1 MLETASPRRAAA
13 RLLAAGLLP
22 AFTLTAGCGRAP
34 EAPAPARAP
43 VAAPAEAVA
52 VRSTGGVVV
61 SATEIS
67 SRIGRDVLAA
77 GGNALDA
84 AIATGFALA
93 VTHPTAGN
101 IGGGGFIVIRFPDG
115 RTTSFNFREKAP
127 LRAHPEMF
135 LDSAG
140 EYSSRIHHDSHLAVG
155 VPGTVAGFAL
165 AHERY
170 GSKPWREL
178 VEPAVRLARDGFPV
192 MPGLARSLASVL
204 PSMQRYPASVAAF
217 SRNGVPYEAGEI
229 FKQPDLA
236 RTLERIMLQG
246 RDGFYRGETARL
258 IAEEMRRG
266 GGWITEEDLARYEAK
281 EQPPIHGK
289 IGRAHV

>member
-1 MLETASPRRAAA
+1 VLPFSHGPDPALASLLSGPYHARRAAPCA
-13 RLLAAGLLP
+13 GQSGGSWSMRRRRSRERRVPAASPPASRSRHPGGVVLVAGHGRPRCAGREHPMRKRVMRCTLSIHRISGRLLSRALLLAALLAAACRP
-22 AFTLTAGCGRAP
+22 AT
-34 EAPAPARAP
+34 EAPAPTPAAARAP
-43 VAAPAEAVA
+43 ERSATDAPTKL

-61 SATEIS
+61 SATEIA
-67 SRIGRDVLAA
+67 SRIGRDVLAS

-93 VTHPTAGN
+93 VTHPAAGN

-135 LDSAG
+135 LDSTG
-140 EYSSRIHHDSHLAVG
+140 RYSSRLHHDSHLAVG

-178 VEPAVRLARDGFPV
+178 VEP
-192 MPGLARSLASVL
+192 
-204 PSMQRYPASVAAF
+204 
-217 SRNGVPYEAGEI
+217 
-229 FKQPDLA
+229 
-236 RTLERIMLQG
+236 
-246 RDGFYRGETARL
+246 
-258 IAEEMRRG
+258 
-266 GGWITEEDLARYEAK
+266 
-281 EQPPIHGK
+281 
-289 IGRAHV
+289 